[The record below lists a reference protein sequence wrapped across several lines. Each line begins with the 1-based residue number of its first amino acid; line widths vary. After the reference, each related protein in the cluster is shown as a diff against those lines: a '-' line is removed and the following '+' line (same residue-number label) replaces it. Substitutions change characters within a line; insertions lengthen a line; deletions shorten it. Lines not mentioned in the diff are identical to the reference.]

1 MPMPA
6 ALPPPLRLPY
16 QSHPRRRLGDAAV
29 YFEKID
35 GEGHLFQMGDDC
47 QKKAGVT
54 VHEVCLLDALCT
66 NNDDLWKV
74 ETATGAFD
82 FVCDYKGAGAL
93 ESWPNNIAP
102 QATS

>member
-1 MPMPA
+1 MRRHGRRA
-6 ALPPPLRLPY
+6 ASLAA
-16 QSHPRRRLGDAAV
+16 PRRAAAPRAV

-66 NNDDLWKV
+66 NNV
-74 ETATGAFD
+74 RTAT
-82 FVCDYKGAGAL
+82 L
-93 ESWPNNIAP
+93 
-102 QATS
+102 